1 MPDQQRPPIGQADRR
16 HSGESDRMKAA
27 ATRTR
32 AAARKVIAPAVLS
45 SAAPAQSSPD
55 QVVEAIKH
63 GILLGRFVPGQRL
76 IEADMTRDH
85 RVSRG
90 PVREALKRLHAEGI
104 VVLSRHRGA
113 YIRLLTRREVLEIL
127 VALEAVV
134 GLAVRLAALNIA
146 RGDHRDRLQAAY
158 EKLNA
163 HGANGDRVLQSIDR
177 NAFYETI
184 FHIAGNHEL
193 SRIHPAV
200 PTQILRMQVYP
211 YLALRD
217 RERQFSDYRLLYDTI
232 RSGDSRAAHRVVV
245 RHLRRSRLQIRKLP
259 DGAFAEE
266 TP

>member
-1 MPDQQRPPIGQADRR
+1 
-16 HSGESDRMKAA
+16 MKSA

-32 AAARKVIAPAVLS
+32 ASAPKPAAPAVV
-45 SAAPAQSSPD
+45 AAGATHGPSSPD
-55 QVVEAIKH
+55 QVVETIKH

-90 PVREALKRLHAEGI
+90 PVREALKRLNAEGI
-104 VVLSRHRGA
+104 VALSRHRGA

-127 VALEAVV
+127 IALEAVV
-134 GLAVRLAALNIA
+134 GLAARLAALNIA
-146 RGDHRDRLQAAY
+146 QNDHRARLQAAY
-158 EKLNA
+158 DKLNA

-217 RERQFSDYRLLYDTI
+217 RERQFSDYSQLFDSI
-232 RSGDSRAAHRVVV
+232 RTGNSRGAYRIVV

-259 DGAFAEE
+259 AAAFAEE
-266 TP
+266 AS

>member
-1 MPDQQRPPIGQADRR
+1 
-16 HSGESDRMKAA
+16 MKAA

-32 AAARKVIAPAVLS
+32 T
-45 SAAPAQSSPD
+45 AAPKPVAEPAGAALGPAHGPSSPD
-55 QVVEAIKH
+55 QVVETIKH

-104 VVLSRHRGA
+104 VALSRHRGA

-134 GLAVRLAALNIA
+134 GLAARLAALNIA
-146 RGDHRDRLQAAY
+146 KADHRALLQAAF
-158 EKLNA
+158 EKLSA
-163 HGANGDRVLQSIDR
+163 HGAGGDRVLQSIDR

-184 FHIAGNHEL
+184 FHIAGNREL

-217 RERQFSDYRLLYDTI
+217 RERQFADYRLLYDTI
-232 RSGDSRAAHRVVV
+232 RTGDSRAAQRIVV
-245 RHLRRSRLQIRKLP
+245 RHLRRSRLQIRKLS
-259 DGAFAEE
+259 DAAFAEE
-266 TP
+266 TA